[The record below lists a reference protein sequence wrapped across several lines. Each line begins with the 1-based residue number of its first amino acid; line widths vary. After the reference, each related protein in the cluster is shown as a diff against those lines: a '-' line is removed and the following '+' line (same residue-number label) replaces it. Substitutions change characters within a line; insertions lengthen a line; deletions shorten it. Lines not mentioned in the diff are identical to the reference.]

1 MAGIH
6 GRRRAVAI
14 AKAEKAE
21 TGIRLFWVATLSAGF
36 AAAYAISLFLS

>member
-21 TGIRLFWVATLSAGF
+21 TGVRFFWIATLSAGL